1 MMPSW
6 LAWLFPRTIPDVD
19 AEIARLTQSIA
30 ERDRAIEA
38 TVPIVKEAINRT
50 DDVYYRLRTKV
61 KIGER
66 RLQLVSDRFSN
77 DLERGWRR
85 PDG

>member
-1 MMPSW
+1 MQW
-6 LAWLFPRTIPDVD
+6 FAWLFPRPVPDVD

-30 ERDRAIEA
+30 ERDRSIAA
-38 TVPIVKEAINRT
+38 TVPIVREAIDRT
-50 DDVYYRLRTKV
+50 DDVYYRLRNKV

-66 RLQLVSDRFSN
+66 RLQLVSDRFSG
-77 DLERGWRR
+77 DLEQGWRR